1 MASELKGSLL
11 TKKHDPHDHVG
22 HEGAGP
28 EDHVQR
34 HRDVEVERV
43 VICHAHCNKKAKF
56 SY

>member
-1 MASELKGSLL
+1 MCSDLKGPLL

-43 VICHAHCNKKAKF
+43 VICHAHCNKAKL
-56 SY
+56 